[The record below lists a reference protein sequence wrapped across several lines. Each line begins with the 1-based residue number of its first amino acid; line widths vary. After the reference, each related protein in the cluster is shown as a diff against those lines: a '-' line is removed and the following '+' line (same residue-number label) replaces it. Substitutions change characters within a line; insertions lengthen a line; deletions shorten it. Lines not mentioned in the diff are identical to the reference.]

1 MNGRRVAVRI
11 AYLGKM
17 FSGSQIQPGLYTVE
31 GQVISDLLATGDGRP
46 EEWFDLKL
54 SSRTD
59 AGVNSYGNVIVFN
72 TAFKDNESLL
82 RALNAVSKNVF
93 YMAIADVD
101 MDFNPRYADSRT
113 YLYKVTCN
121 DADIDRMRECAEIFK
136 GRHDF
141 KRFCKYDGKPTETE
155 LTSVKVLES
164 ENGIF
169 LEFRSRYFLW
179 NMIRR
184 ISSAIIEVGRG
195 RAEISEVEEVLD
207 GKEGNFGLGQADAL
221 TLTEVTYDTI
231 EFTEYGSE
239 PLRNRSERLLES
251 AKMEA
256 EFYGY
261 VHHH

>member
-1 MNGRRVAVRI
+1 MSERRVAVKI
-11 AYLGKM
+11 AYLGKL

-31 GQVISDLLATGDGRP
+31 GQVVSDLLTTGDGRS
-46 EEWFDLKL
+46 EEWFDLKV

-72 TAFKDNESLL
+72 TAFNDNESLL

-93 YMAIADVD
+93 YLAIADVD
-101 MDFNPRYADSRT
+101 NDFNPRYADSRT
-113 YLYKVTCN
+113 YLYRITCK
-121 DADIDRMRECAEIFK
+121 DADIDRMRECAEIFR

-155 LTSVKVLES
+155 LTSVRVLES

-169 LEFRSRYFLW
+169 LEFKSRYFLW

-195 RAEISEVEEVLD
+195 RAEVSDVKEVLD
-207 GKEGNFGLGQADAL
+207 GREGNFGLGQADAL
-221 TLTEVTYDTI
+221 TLTEVTYNTI
-231 EFTEYGSE
+231 EFIEYVSE
-239 PLRNRSERLLES
+239 PLRNRSERLFES
-251 AKMEA
+251 ARMET
-256 EFYGY
+256 EFYGHMCRY
-261 VHHH
+261 